1 MTRSQPPLLCVCQ
14 QPDDDR
20 LYLACTRCSARFH
33 RACVP
38 ATVPSDAVHKF
49 VCPECTRTIKP
60 PPATANARR
69 SRSARPALHVGNN
82 PERTGTKWI
91 NVLAKVQHRFRTPD
105 FAVHSGETVTL
116 DYLRRNGFTRPFAVK
131 SKAGLD
137 MLCPEQLTV
146 AQVAEI
152 VGSDVVVDTVDVASQ
167 VSVPV
172 DLASWATYFNSP
184 LRDSIYNILSLEF
197 SDTPLNDMVV
207 RPRVVRDLDL
217 LDRVWPASRADD
229 KPKATIYCI
238 MSVASSFTDFH
249 IDFGGSSVFYH
260 VINGS
265 KIFYFIEPTEKHFE
279 LYRQCHINE
288 NPTELF
294 ELADVVYAAVVEAGQ
309 VFFIPS
315 GWIHAVY
322 TPEDSVVIGGN
333 FLHLGA
339 LDMQCRID
347 HLEQLTGVPEKYR
360 FSHFTDV
367 LWYTVRYYDRELQ
380 ACMTNFNEHE
390 VQQLAALCRHLT
402 KRKAPPPDDYPVADA
417 QAALARLAALANLLV
432 KQYEALNE
440 LKANLVL
447 TAPPAPGEATAVAQ
461 DRVGASAAASDRA
474 PLSSPLPL
482 SAPPRSNGAAS
493 PATTS
498 RDTPSEEDQLPTSKD
513 REMQSP
519 RLGRKRSPPSRDRSA
534 SRPHVRRK
542 M

>member
-1 MTRSQPPLLCVCQ
+1 MSMTTMTRSQPPAPLLCVCQ
-14 QPDDDR
+14 QPDDDDR
-20 LYLACTRCSARFH
+20 LHLACARCLARFH

-38 ATVPSDAVHKF
+38 ATVPSDGERKF

-60 PPATANARR
+60 PPAANARR
-69 SRSARPALHVGNN
+69 SRASRPALHVGNN

-91 NVLAKVQHRFRTPD
+91 NVLAKYQHRFQTPD

-137 MLCPEQLTV
+137 MVCPERLTV
-146 AQVAEI
+146 TQVAEI
-152 VGSDVVVDTVDVASQ
+152 VGADVVVDTVDVASQ

-197 SDTPLNDMVV
+197 SDTPLNDLVV

-229 KPKATIYCI
+229 KPKVTIYCI
-238 MSVASSFTDFH
+238 MSVANSYTDFH

-260 VINGS
+260 VIKGS

-288 NPTELF
+288 TPTDLF

-315 GWIHAVY
+315 GWIHAVF

-347 HLEQLTGVPEKYR
+347 HLEKLTGVPEKFR
-360 FSHFTDV
+360 FSHFSDV
-367 LWYTVRYYDRELQ
+367 LWYTVRYYDHELQ

-390 VQQLAALCRHLT
+390 AQQLAALCHHLT
-402 KRKAPPPDDYPVADA
+402 GRKSLRPTTTRSPTHMPHS
-417 QAALARLAALANLLV
+417 
-432 KQYEALNE
+432 
-440 LKANLVL
+440 
-447 TAPPAPGEATAVAQ
+447 PGW
-461 DRVGASAAASDRA
+461 
-474 PLSSPLPL
+474 
-482 SAPPRSNGAAS
+482 PRSQTCS
-493 PATTS
+493 
-498 RDTPSEEDQLPTSKD
+498 
-513 REMQSP
+513 
-519 RLGRKRSPPSRDRSA
+519 
-534 SRPHVRRK
+534 
-542 M
+542 